1 MVSYADFITLLF
13 AFFVVMYAI
22 SSVNEG
28 KYRVLSE
35 SLVAAFR
42 PVGPLP
48 SVVPSAAEPAVRP
61 VVPVEPAVLVPAP
74 PPAPVPA
81 DPRMQQTH
89 RMKRLADEILD
100 TMAPLVRQG
109 QISVIETDRG
119 ITVEISES
127 ILFSRGTAQLDPA
140 AERAISAVGAVLAA
154 SAFPI
159 VIEGHTDNVPIST
172 PAFPSNWELSAV
184 RATTVLRVMAAAG
197 VAPSR
202 LTAIGYG
209 DQRPVASNASPDG
222 RARNRRVAIQ
232 IEAAVPA
239 AAGGARPVIP
249 AVPDGTASV
258 R

>member
-13 AFFVVMYAI
+13 AFFVVMYAV

-35 SLVAAFR
+35 SLIAAFR
-42 PVGPLP
+42 QVGPQPGVVQSTGQPTEKPVALP
-48 SVVPSAAEPAVRP
+48 ER
-61 VVPVEPAVLVPAP
+61 VEP
-74 PPAPVPA
+74 PPAPPV
-81 DPRMQQTH
+81 DVKQVQTH

-119 ITVEISES
+119 ITVEINES
-127 ILFSRGTAQLDPA
+127 ILFSRGNAQLDPT
-140 AERAISAVGAVLAA
+140 AERAIGAVGAVLAGT
-154 SAFPI
+154 AFPI
-159 VIEGHTDNVPIST
+159 VIEGHTDNLPIST
-172 PAFPSNWELSAV
+172 PQYPSNWELSAV
-184 RATTVLRVMAAAG
+184 RATTVLRVLMAAG
-197 VAPSR
+197 VAPTR

-209 DQRPVASNASPDG
+209 DQRPVADNASPAG

-232 IEAAVPA
+232 IEAAVPSS
-239 AAGGARPVIP
+239 AGGVRPVIP
-249 AVPDGTASV
+249 AVPNGAPG